1 VHPPL
6 VPVFFHRKGST
17 SKKTIT
23 GKKDRGSSESAA
35 SGNLRQVRF
44 SVEHAAAGAEPLLL
58 GEGGGAGGKD
68 MIGGSKETTH
78 GVVEEVAAGLPS
90 KVSSLLTKKKNT
102 FKASAQK
109 ILLVSK
115 LLDNDKLSISAP
127 ADGSGAYICLCIN
140 TYIYIH
146 SYVYIYIHV
155 RVTLYIYVY
164 ICMYLYTY
172 IYVYI
177 DICICNIYT

>member
-1 VHPPL
+1 VCLSQPQKRKLTIHVHPPL

-90 KVSSLLTKKKNT
+90 KVSSLLTKKKNA

-140 TYIYIH
+140 THI
-146 SYVYIYIHV
+146 
-155 RVTLYIYVY
+155 
-164 ICMYLYTY
+164 YTY
-172 IYVYI
+172 IHTCTYI
-177 DICICNIYT
+177 YMCV